1 MSHNVPAVYDILAG
15 LQAVPGEEELLSIF
29 RKLSPHI
36 RQSILKITQDLLEAQ
51 TKADTQEMNEV
62 HEKNRA

>member
-1 MSHNVPAVYDILAG
+1 MAG